1 MSTLDSVIDGAERED
16 CTEQEKDNF
25 WQETA
30 RKQKAVDMNR
40 LDYLVYN
47 PERLACTEAEKDA
60 CLETVRKLVRLCYE
74 IRRNGV
80 LVAGTLAETE
90 PDPFFRACLLELECE
105 EGYIEMEDM
114 PARLERVFA
123 AYLAAGDYRG
133 GAFLNAVAAAKG
145 ILLLCR
151 HLDAPPY
158 VFGELLSV
166 ELRGFFGVEYRERVI
181 AAIKREIRAH
191 TPRREAS
198 LVPAFDELA
207 QLSAEQ
213 RRQLL
218 QHVEPYTLEMALR
231 GAGAAAEDALLEA
244 LEAERHELVER
255 EWDYNPNAIGLF
267 AKDIERAQ
275 SEILTMKEP

>member
-1 MSTLDSVIDGAERED
+1 MSNLDSMNSGAEH
-16 CTEQEKDNF
+16 TEENG
-25 WQETA
+25 WQEIA
-30 RKQKAVDMNR
+30 RKQKAAGMNL

-47 PERLACTEAEKDA
+47 PERLACTVQEKDA

-74 IRRNGV
+74 IRQNGI
-80 LVAGTLAETE
+80 LVAGVLSKKEE
-90 PDPFFRACLLELECE
+90 DPFFRACLLELECD

-123 AYLAAGDYRG
+123 AYLAAGGYCG
-133 GAFLNAVAAAKG
+133 GAFFNAVVAAKG

-151 HLDAPPY
+151 HLGAHPA
-158 VFGELLSV
+158 VLGELLSV

-181 AAIKREIRAH
+181 IAIKREIRAH
-191 TPRREAS
+191 APRRETS

-218 QHVEPYTLEMALR
+218 QNVEPYVLAMALQ
-231 GAGAAAEDALLEA
+231 GAGAVVEDALLEA
-244 LEAERHELVER
+244 LEADQRELVER
-255 EWDYNPNAIGLF
+255 EWDYDPNAIGLF
-267 AKDIERAQ
+267 VKDIERAQ
-275 SEILTMKEP
+275 SEILAGAES